1 MNAKKIFVVGSLL
14 VAFLTMGIIGLMASP
29 ASASIQIISY
39 PTSVV
44 SHTNY
49 YSGSVTN
56 WNNIYGPIDSAYAV
70 IYGGNANDGGSI
82 VCNTATFSSGA
93 TIKVQAFSAYGYSS
107 HVHVYVSYNNNND
120 WHEVGIGGQ
129 TITSGP
135 DLYNFGYTTYSF
147 RYIAIAGVDDNGY
160 SCNVNIDAIEIIT

>member
-1 MNAKKIFVVGSLL
+1 MKKIFVIIPMLLL
-14 VAFLTMGIIGLMASP
+14 VLSIGASLMASP
-29 ASASIQIISY
+29 ASASIQTISY

-49 YSGSVTN
+49 YYGSVTN
-56 WNNIYGPIDSAYAV
+56 WGNIYGPIDSAYAV
-70 IYGGNANDGGSI
+70 IYGGNANDGGNI

-93 TIKVQAFSAYGYSS
+93 TIKVQAFSNYGYSS
-107 HVHVYVSYNNNND
+107 HVHVFVSYNNNNY
-120 WHEVGIGGQ
+120 WYEVGAGGV

-135 DLYNFGYTTYSF
+135 DLYNFGYTTHAF

-160 SCNVNIDAIEIIT
+160 SCYVNIDAIEIIT